1 MDPALWERSPN
12 GHTFVRATHC
22 LGILPRVL
30 GHLLGSRS
38 VAKNNMAAAKDAG
51 SLDLAAIYDA
61 QVGGGVD
68 HRVVRVTPVS
78 PQQLAFKV
86 SANSVYGFTGAT
98 IGSLP
103 CVPISE
109 SVTAYGRKA
118 IELAKETVEA
128 YYTEARICEI
138 LGVSPGVVAQPTG
151 GGGHKRKD
159 ITSFFQ
165 VVGKPL
171 PPPPP
176 PTQPPGA
183 RCIYG
188 DTDSIMIV
196 WGPRYISSLRTHIL
210 IPPFTA

>member
-1 MDPALWERSPN
+1 
-12 GHTFVRATHC
+12 
-22 LGILPRVL
+22 
-30 GHLLGSRS
+30 
-38 VAKNNMAAAKDAG
+38 
-51 SLDLAAIYDA
+51 
-61 QVGGGVD
+61 
-68 HRVVRVTPVS
+68 
-78 PQQLAFKV
+78 
-86 SANSVYGFTGAT
+86 VYGFTGAT

-138 LGVSPGVVAQPTG
+138 LGVSAAVAAALPAG
-151 GGGHKRKD
+151 GGGTKRKD
-159 ITSFFQ
+159 ITSFFR

-176 PTQPPGA
+176 PAQPSGA

-196 WGPRYISSLRTHIL
+196 WGPRYISSSRTHTL
-210 IPPFTA
+210 IPPLFTA